1 MTMFVVLMEM
11 LQLHLCIRKK
21 NNERKP
27 GRNIIQSAAIKD
39 IMEYGEIKKE
49 IME

>member
-1 MTMFVVLMEM
+1 MKE
-11 LQLHLCIRKK
+11 
-21 NNERKP
+21 KP

-39 IMEYGEIKKE
+39 IMDDGEIKKE